1 MILVVFLL
9 FLYSVQKLNG
19 ICYKEEYLFE
29 MFYER
34 FFLNIKNDKF
44 FDFVIYF
51 NLRNFNIYFCI
62 FFRYSFIIQVKFIE
76 SIFGRYVFYKFV
88 IYMFQLF
95 DVINIWS
102 IIILIF
108 LRFFGNIFIIGKV

>member
-51 NLRNFNIYFCI
+51 NLRNFNI
-62 FFRYSFIIQVKFIE
+62 
-76 SIFGRYVFYKFV
+76 
-88 IYMFQLF
+88 
-95 DVINIWS
+95 
-102 IIILIF
+102 
-108 LRFFGNIFIIGKV
+108 